1 MFVYVKKKLEF
12 QNVHLQRKT
21 TKTHGQD
28 SSGSSRVGAAA
39 PPTHMIDTPLP
50 SALFL

>member
-1 MFVYVKKKLEF
+1 MHVVSEKPI
-12 QNVHLQRKT
+12 
-21 TKTHGQD
+21 KTHGQD
-28 SSGSSRVGAAA
+28 SSGSGGVGAAA